1 MGAMRIGSVEN
12 PTNIAGYV
20 IFGLLFCVI
29 GYFVWMQSAG
39 AALVFFG
46 FGALCLF
53 GAGHA
58 YLSVQRYGEVTL
70 DVVEP
75 VVPGGRLSA
84 TLLCPGG
91 ASGASTIH
99 AELCCKKVE
108 WTRSGGKSS
117 LGETVMWSA
126 KADFPIQPH
135 GDAARCAISFDLPK
149 DAPLSDRV
157 LTERNVNTRPGI
169 FWELQAASE
178 DVPGVD
184 LMRAFRFPVVAGTA
198 PASDLLRLS
207 VPPVSTPQKTARAE
221 EAKKRYREASKA
233 PVYAFVIGGM
243 ALFAFMYFGQPSGR
257 AMSRAFFAVIAA
269 TMAAYW
275 IASYRNWL
283 REKVDNPDAPPLT
296 GMFIWHGIVL
306 AIVGWQLLT

>member
-1 MGAMRIGSVEN
+1 MRIQSAEN
-12 PTNIAGYV
+12 PTNIAGY
-20 IFGLLFCVI
+20 ILFGVLFCAI
-29 GYFVWMQSAG
+29 GYFVWSQSAG

-58 YLSVQRYGEVTL
+58 YLSVQRYGEVSL

-75 VVPGGRLSA
+75 VVPGSRLSA

-91 ASGASTIH
+91 ASGARTIH

-117 LGETVMWSA
+117 LAETVLWSA
-126 KADFPIQPH
+126 KADFPLQAH
-135 GDAARCAISFDLPK
+135 GNAARCAMTFDLPA
-149 DAPLSDRV
+149 DAPISDRV
-157 LTERNVNTRPGI
+157 LTERNVNIRPGI

-184 LMRAFRFPVVAGTA
+184 LMRAFRFPVVAGSPA
-198 PASDLLRLS
+198 PSVLMRPS
-207 VPPVSTPQKTARAE
+207 VPPVTTPQKTARTE
-221 EAKKRYREASKA
+221 EARKRYLEASKA
-233 PVYAFVIGGM
+233 PVYVVAVGGA
-243 ALFAFMYFGQPSGR
+243 ALFAYMYFGQPSGR
-257 AMSRAFFAVIAA
+257 AMSRAFFAMIAA
-269 TMAAYW
+269 AMVAYW
-275 IASYRNWL
+275 IASYRNWQ
-283 REKVDNPDAPPLT
+283 RDKVDNPDTPPLT

-306 AIVGWQLLT
+306 AIAAWQML